1 MKRTVLI
8 PLLLSTFLLVGC
20 ETETELDRCIEAN
33 GGNVEFDLALYKE
46 KINGLDIPDGVI
58 EDSFL
63 EVFDL
68 KSIELEFYNCVN
80 EKADERID
88 ELIDSGK
95 DWSYIRDNNA
105 IDFASIDNFCLP
117 KNRAK
122 EICHSQGIY

>member
-1 MKRTVLI
+1 MKRTILI
-8 PLLLSTFLLVGC
+8 LLLLSTFLLVGC

-46 KINGLDIPDGVI
+46 KTNGLDIPDGVI

-68 KSIELEFYNCVN
+68 KSIELEFYYCTR
-80 EKADERID
+80 KISSERFR
-88 ELIDSGK
+88 ELIDRGK
-95 DWSYIRDNNA
+95 DFSYIRDNNA
-105 IDFASIDNFCLP
+105 IDYASIDNFCLP

-122 EICHSQGIY
+122 EICHIQGIY